1 MSTTRTFARFAWGV
15 LAYNLLV
22 VVFGAF
28 VRASGS
34 GAGCGSHWPLCNG
47 EVIPRPE
54 RIETLIEFSH
64 RASSGLDALLVLA
77 LAVWGWRAARGA
89 GPTRRPLRVAA
100 VAALVFL
107 VFEALVGAAL
117 VRYDLV
123 VDNAST
129 ARAWVIGAHLCNT
142 FLLLASLVLTAFW
155 AGGGAPPRRR
165 SGTLGW
171 LLAGGFAL
179 LFALGVSGAI
189 TALGDTLFPAASF
202 RAGLARD
209 FSAGA
214 HFLLR
219 LRVFHPPLAIAAALY
234 LVGAAMAVGKRLPAP
249 EVRRWARWFTVL
261 LLTQILLGF
270 ANLGLAAPIGLQ
282 LTHLLVADLVW
293 VAWVLLAAAAL
304 GAGGAADAARSP
316 TEREAVEA
324 G

>member
-1 MSTTRTFARFAWGV
+1 MPTARSFARFAWGV
-15 LAYNLLV
+15 LAYNLAV

-64 RASSGLDALLVLA
+64 RASSGLDALLVVA
-77 LAVWGWRAARGA
+77 LAVWGWRAARNA
-89 GPTRRPLRVAA
+89 GPARRPLRVAA

-142 FLLLASLVLTAFW
+142 FLLLAALALTAFW

-165 SGTLGW
+165 ADAVGW
-171 LLAGGFAL
+171 LLAGGFVL
-179 LFALGVSGAI
+179 LLVLGVSGAI

-209 FSAGA
+209 FSPGA

-219 LRVFHPPLAIAAALY
+219 LRVFHPPLAIASALY

-249 EVRRWARWFTVL
+249 EVRRWARWFTL
-261 LLTQILLGF
+261 LLLAQILLGF

-282 LTHLLVADLVW
+282 LTHLLIADLVW
-293 VAWVLLAAAAL
+293 IAWVLLAAAAL
-304 GAGGAADAARSP
+304 GAPTAPTTSP
-316 TEREAVEA
+316 A
-324 G
+324 